1 MFETRAV
8 GSCPLRPTTLISAP
22 YQGRGAWD
30 ARVNQRRENQHM
42 NIGVSGASGH
52 LGSATV
58 RELKAPL
65 GTKANIVAIS
75 RTPDKIATPGVETRA
90 GDFDKPETLLEAFR
104 GLEKLVIIPP
114 SDMKSASRSR
124 QASTAIDS
132 AVAAGV
138 RHITYLSAA
147 GTRFATVPH
156 LWESFFVPEQ
166 ALMRSAAKEW
176 SILRM
181 AFYAESFLDRAKM
194 SLAQG
199 VFASSSSAQVN
210 FVARQDVAAA
220 AAGLIATEGHHGAIY
235 NATGPETLDGPAR
248 AAVVAKATGKPFAFV
263 HVPLEQLLATLKT
276 AGLPPLVVDAFAS
289 IEDMWAKGAFDIT
302 TGDVARLAERAPRPL
317 IDVAK
322 EYLA

>member
-1 MFETRAV
+1 
-8 GSCPLRPTTLISAP
+8 
-22 YQGRGAWD
+22 
-30 ARVNQRRENQHM
+30 M

-58 RELKAPL
+58 RELKARL
-65 GTKANIVAIS
+65 GAKAKVVGIS
-75 RTPDKIATPGVETRA
+75 RTPDKIAALGVETRA
-90 GDFDKPETLLEAFR
+90 GDFDKPEMLAVAFR
-104 GLEKLVIIPP
+104 GIDKLVVIPP
-114 SDMKSASRSR
+114 SDMKSAARSK
-124 QASTAIDS
+124 QTCAAIDK

-138 RHITYLSAA
+138 THIAYLSAA
-147 GTRFATVPH
+147 GTRFAEPPH
-156 LWESFFVPEQ
+156 LMESFFVPEQ
-166 ALMRSAAKEW
+166 ALMRSAKQW

-199 VFASSSSAQVN
+199 VFASSSSTPVN
-210 FVARQDVAAA
+210 FVARGDVAAA

-235 NATGPETLDGPAR
+235 NATGPETLDGAER
-248 AAVVAKATGKPFAFV
+248 AAVVAKVTGKPFAFV
-263 HVPLEQLLATLKT
+263 QVPLEQLLAGLKA
-276 AGLPPLVVDAFAS
+276 AGLPPIVLDAFAS

-302 TGDVARLAERAPRPL
+302 TGDVARLAGRAPRRL